1 MRARMVAGLMFG
13 LALGAAPL
21 HAQATAGSPRAVAQ
35 RVLGALAS
43 RNAAGFGRDM
53 HPEALAAFKSGVVRG
68 LSQVTAA
75 GDKAEAEKF
84 FQGDETFDQ
93 LSSMSAARFFTA
105 YMGGVFQRM
114 RDEGNVRVDYAVLG
128 EVPEGNNL
136 VHVVYRGRITAGDQ
150 TMSDV
155 DILTLRR
162 SPGGWK
168 ALLSGELRALA
179 GPAAITE

>member
-1 MRARMVAGLMFG
+1 MRAGSVAGLA
-13 LALGAAPL
+13 LALAIGSAPL
-21 HAQATAGSPRAVAQ
+21 HAQAAGTPRAVAQ

-43 RNAAGFGRDM
+43 RSAAGLVSDM

-75 GDKAEAEKF
+75 EDKAEAEKF
-84 FQGDETFDQ
+84 FQGNETFGQ
-93 LSSMSAARFFTA
+93 LSSLPPDRFFAA

-114 RDEGNVRVDYAVLG
+114 RQEGDVRVNYAVLG
-128 EVPEGNNL
+128 EVPEGSNL
-136 VHVVYRGRITAGDQ
+136 VHVVYRGRITAGDRSL
-150 TMSDV
+150 SDV

-179 GPAAITE
+179 GPATITD

>member
-1 MRARMVAGLMFG
+1 MAV
-13 LALGAAPL
+13 LALSAIAPVPL
-21 HAQATAGSPRAVAQ
+21 QAQGAGSPRAVAE

-43 RNAAGFGRDM
+43 RNAAAFVSDM

-75 GDKAEAEKF
+75 EDKAEAEKF
-84 FQGDETFDQ
+84 FQGSETFDQ
-93 LSSMSAARFFTA
+93 LSSMPADRFFAA

-114 RDEGNVRVDYAVLG
+114 RQEGDVRVNYAVLG
-128 EVPEGNNL
+128 EVLEGSNL
-136 VHVVYRGRITAGDQ
+136 VHVVYRGRITREGQ
-150 TMSDV
+150 VLSDV

-179 GPAAITE
+179 GPATITN

>member
-1 MRARMVAGLMFG
+1 MRVRVVAGLVLG
-13 LALGAAPL
+13 LTLGAAPL
-21 HAQATAGSPRAVAQ
+21 KAQAAAGSPRAVAE

-43 RNAAGFGRDM
+43 RNAAAFGRDM
-53 HPEALAAFKSGVVRG
+53 HPEAMAAFKSGVVRG
-68 LSQVTAA
+68 LAQVTAA
-75 GDKAEAEKF
+75 EDKAEVEKF
-84 FQGDETFDQ
+84 FQGDEKFDR
-93 LSSMSAARFFTA
+93 LSAMPPDRFFTA

-114 RDEGNVRVDYAVLG
+114 REEGNVRVNYAVLG
-128 EVPEGNNL
+128 EVPEGNSQ

-150 TMSDV
+150 TLSDV

-179 GPAAITE
+179 GPGGITE

>member
-1 MRARMVAGLMFG
+1 MRARILAGLVLG

-21 HAQATAGSPRAVAQ
+21 HSQAAAGSPRAVAQ

-43 RNAAGFGRDM
+43 RSAAGFVRDM

-75 GDKAEAEKF
+75 EDKAEAEKF

-93 LSSMSAARFFTA
+93 LSAMSAERFFTA

-114 RDEGNVRVDYAVLG
+114 RAEGDVRVNYAVLG
-128 EVPEGNNL
+128 DVPEGNNL

-150 TMSDV
+150 TLSDV

-179 GPAAITE
+179 GPATITD

>member
-1 MRARMVAGLMFG
+1 MRTAAMAV
-13 LALGAAPL
+13 LALGFLAAPTL
-21 HAQATAGSPRAVAQ
+21 QAQGAGSPRAVAE

-43 RNAAGFGRDM
+43 RNATAFVSDM

-75 GDKAEAEKF
+75 EDKAEAENF
-84 FQGDETFDQ
+84 FQGSEKFDQ
-93 LSSMSAARFFTA
+93 LSSMPADRFFSA

-114 RDEGNVRVDYAVLG
+114 RQEGDVRVNYAVLG
-128 EVPEGNNL
+128 EVPEGTNL
-136 VHVVYRGRITAGDQ
+136 VHVVYRGRITAGDRSL
-150 TMSDV
+150 SDV

-179 GPAAITE
+179 GPATITE